1 MSPVERVLWNRLRRD
16 QLGGF
21 HFRRQ
26 QVISCYIADFYCHKA
41 GLVVEVDGD
50 THENLSYDAARD
62 RAFSNIGIRVLRFTN
77 AQVVHEIDAVIQ
89 VILDC
94 LTHD

>member
-1 MSPVERVLWNRLRRD
+1 M
-16 QLGGF
+16 
-21 HFRRQ
+21 
-26 QVISCYIADFYCHKA
+26 
-41 GLVVEVDGD
+41 VEVDGD